1 MKYCVLV
8 IFCSEKLIYM
18 IFSIGAGYYFIII
31 SIGAGCLKVLIKER
45 SNSFFHPKIIKQ
57 NKTNYQKMVEANKK
71 CVLKH
76 FPLDTENSFV
86 QYTIDIPE
94 AEYLRMTGQE
104 EMQ

>member
-1 MKYCVLV
+1 
-8 IFCSEKLIYM
+8 
-18 IFSIGAGYYFIII
+18 
-31 SIGAGCLKVLIKER
+31 
-45 SNSFFHPKIIKQ
+45 
-57 NKTNYQKMVEANKK
+57 MVEANKK